1 MNKRDLFVE
10 LFRIGEERAFEL
22 FFLMEFNNVVYFLT
36 SYVKDESAAK
46 DIAQESFI
54 AMWHKRKG
62 LRYDCNIRGYL
73 YTIARNKALNFIR
86 DNKLNKPSDKR
97 KEYMLDYYALLHE
110 SVTSEI
116 DALTLEKL
124 IGKTYSD
131 LPERMKKLFYMNRE
145 LGLTYREIAEKEK
158 IPVKAVEYQIRK
170 VLNIF
175 RSRLRHFIP
184 ILIIL
189 CHIF

>member
-1 MNKRDLFVE
+1 MDRKKLFVE
-10 LFRIGEERAFEL
+10 LFRIGDERAFEL

-54 AMWHKRKG
+54 ALWNKRKE
-62 LRYDCNIRGYL
+62 LKCDCNIRGYL

-86 DNKLNKPSDKR
+86 DNKLNKYSDKR
-97 KEYMLDYYALLHE
+97 KEYMLNYYALLHE

-124 IGKTYSD
+124 IAKTYNG
-131 LPERMKKLFYMNRE
+131 LPGRMKKLFYMNRE

-158 IPVKAVEYQIRK
+158 ISVKAVEYQIRK
-170 VLNIF
+170 VLSIF
-175 RSRLRHFIP
+175 RNRLRHFISAM
-184 ILIIL
+184 IIL

>member
-1 MNKRDLFVE
+1 
-10 LFRIGEERAFEL
+10 
-22 FFLMEFNNVVYFLT
+22 
-36 SYVKDESAAK
+36 
-46 DIAQESFI
+46 
-54 AMWHKRKG
+54 
-62 LRYDCNIRGYL
+62 
-73 YTIARNKALNFIR
+73 
-86 DNKLNKPSDKR
+86 
-97 KEYMLDYYALLHE
+97 MLDYYALLHE